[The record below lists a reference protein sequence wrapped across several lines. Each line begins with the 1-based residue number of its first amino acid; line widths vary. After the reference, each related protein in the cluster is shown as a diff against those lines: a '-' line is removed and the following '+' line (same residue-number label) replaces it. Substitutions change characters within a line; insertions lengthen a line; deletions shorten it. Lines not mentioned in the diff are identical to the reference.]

1 MSKIFVDQT
10 SLRIILTTNVV
21 IDSDARMVEIRYRKP
36 DGTIGA
42 LDADIQDPVTGIIF
56 HDLDSDSTLL
66 DQRGAWKFWSHVVF
80 SDGRMARGETVGVTI
95 WSEDE

>member
-21 IDSDARMVEIRYRKP
+21 IDSDARVVEIRYRKP
-36 DGTIGA
+36 DGTIGSLEA
-42 LDADIQDPVTGIIF
+42 SVQDTVNGVIF

-66 DQRGAWKFWSHVVF
+66 DQRGAWKFWSYVVF
-80 SDGRMARGETVGVTI
+80 GDGRAARGETVGVTI
-95 WSEDE
+95 WDEEE

>member
-21 IDSDARMVEIRYRKP
+21 ISTPNVVEIHYRKP
-36 DGTIGA
+36 DGTLGELEAI
-42 LDADIQDPVTGIIF
+42 IQDPVNGVIY

-66 DQRGAWKFWSHVVF
+66 DQRGAWKFWSYVEF
-80 SDGRMARGETVGVTI
+80 SDGRKARGETVGVTI

>member
-10 SLRIILTTNVV
+10 CLRIILTTNVA
-21 IDSDARMVEIRYRKP
+21 ISNPRIVEIHYRKP
-36 DGTIGA
+36 DGIIGQLPA
-42 LDADIQDPVTGIIF
+42 TVDDEVTGVIY
-56 HDLDSDSTLL
+56 HDLDSDDTLL
-66 DQRGAWKFWSHVVF
+66 DQRGGWKFWSYVVF